1 MKKILLLGGANTQIP
16 SILTAKKMGY
26 YTITCDYLP
35 DNPGHKFADEY
46 HNVSTTDKEAVLAL
60 ARELQI
66 DGILAYATDVAA
78 ATAAYVSEAM
88 GFPTSPYKSVDILT
102 NKDKFRAF
110 LEENGFCT
118 PRARGYSSVEEAKKD
133 LENFKF
139 PVMVKPVD
147 SAGSK
152 GVARMDDASQLEELV
167 ENALQYSRCK
177 RFIIE
182 EYVEKYR
189 YQIAG
194 DGFSVDGKLV
204 FRCFAN
210 EHFSNKA
217 ASPYVPIGESFPYDM
232 PKEVHEKVHAEI
244 QRLLTLLDMKTQA
257 YNFDIRIDKDYNV
270 YLMEVGPRNGG
281 NMIAQVIEKATGI
294 PFVEYMLKA
303 AMGEDCSDLKMV
315 EPEGF
320 WSCYI
325 LHTLKEGNFKR
336 IQYTD
341 EIKKNI
347 VEEHI
352 HVKEGEK
359 LIPFT
364 GSNGTVGVLI
374 LKYDSM
380 EEMLHKMDNMY
391 DYITVEVE

>member
-60 ARELQI
+60 AKELQI

-152 GVARMDDASQLEELV
+152 GVARMDDAGQLEELV

-303 AMGEDCSDLKMV
+303 AMGEDCSELKMV

-359 LIPFT
+359 RIPFT

-374 LKYDSM
+374 LRYDSM

>member
-1 MKKILLLGGANTQIP
+1 MNKILLLGGANTQIP

-60 ARELQI
+60 AKELQI

-152 GVARMDDASQLEELV
+152 GVARMDDAGQLEELV

-352 HVKEGEK
+352 HVKEGET

-374 LKYDSM
+374 LRYDSM

>member
-60 ARELQI
+60 ARDLQI

-374 LKYDSM
+374 LRYDSM

>member
-217 ASPYVPIGESFPYDM
+217 ASSYVPIGESFPYDM

-303 AMGEDCSDLKMV
+303 AMGEDCSELKMV

-374 LKYDSM
+374 LRYDSM

>member
-1 MKKILLLGGANTQIP
+1 
-16 SILTAKKMGY
+16 MGY

-374 LKYDSM
+374 LRYDSM

>member
-60 ARELQI
+60 AKELQI

-152 GVARMDDASQLEELV
+152 GVARMDDAGQLEELV

-244 QRLLTLLDMKTQA
+244 QRLLDMKTQA

-374 LKYDSM
+374 LRYDSM

>member
-60 ARELQI
+60 AKELQI

-152 GVARMDDASQLEELV
+152 GVARMDDAGQLEELV
-167 ENALQYSRCK
+167 ENALQYSRCT

-303 AMGEDCSDLKMV
+303 AMGEDCSELKMV

-374 LKYDSM
+374 LRYDSM

>member
-110 LEENGFCT
+110 LEENAFCT

-374 LKYDSM
+374 LRYDSM

>member
-88 GFPTSPYKSVDILT
+88 GFPTSLYKSVDILT

-374 LKYDSM
+374 LRYDSM

>member
-35 DNPGHKFADEY
+35 DNPGHMFADEY

-60 ARELQI
+60 AKELQI

-152 GVARMDDASQLEELV
+152 GVARMDDAGQLEELV

-303 AMGEDCSDLKMV
+303 AMGEDCSELKMV

-374 LKYDSM
+374 LRYDSM

>member
-232 PKEVHEKVHAEI
+232 TKEVHEKVHAEI

-374 LKYDSM
+374 LRYDSM

>member
-60 ARELQI
+60 AKELQI

-152 GVARMDDASQLEELV
+152 GVARMDDAGQLEELV

-315 EPEGF
+315 KPEGF

>member
-1 MKKILLLGGANTQIP
+1 
-16 SILTAKKMGY
+16 MGY

-60 ARELQI
+60 AKELQI

-374 LKYDSM
+374 LRYDSM

-391 DYITVEVE
+391 DYITVEVA